1 MRRLWRPLVVGTVIA
16 VAVFAL
22 AEAQIFAPSASPAP
36 TASSGDVQH
45 GKAVFAATCAG
56 CHGMGG
62 VGGVG
67 PRLVGTGLTAAEVS
81 DRVER
86 GAGVMPAGLV
96 SGQDEADVV
105 AYVVSISASG

>member
-1 MRRLWRPLVVGTVIA
+1 MRGLWRPLVVGTAIA

-22 AEAQIFAPSASPAP
+22 AEAQIFAPSAAP
-36 TASSGDVQH
+36 TPTSSGDVQH
-45 GKAVFAATCAG
+45 GKAVFAATCTG

-67 PRLVGTGLTAAEVS
+67 PRLVGAGLTAAEVS

-105 AYVVSISASG
+105 AYVVSISSSG